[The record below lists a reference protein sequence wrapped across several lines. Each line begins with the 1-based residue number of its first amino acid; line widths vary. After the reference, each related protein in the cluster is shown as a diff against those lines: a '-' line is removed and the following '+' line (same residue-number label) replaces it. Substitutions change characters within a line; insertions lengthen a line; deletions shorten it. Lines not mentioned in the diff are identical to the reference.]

1 MVNMMGSE
9 QRLSVLSSWLLLVIA
24 AAVAAAVDIPSLSSY
39 QNRLAV
45 DPKYE
50 IYWTADTADLGYAGA
65 AIGFGALLALI
76 VALHYATR
84 VSKTILF
91 WLAFVLTRPL
101 GAVVGDYLD
110 KPLSDGGLAL
120 SRYAASAVLVL
131 FMIAC
136 LWLFPSRATDSRLS
150 SRTH

>member
-1 MVNMMGSE
+1 MCSQTLGTA
-9 QRLSVLSSWLLLVIA
+9 LG
-24 AAVAAAVDIPSLSSY
+24 D
-39 QNRLAV
+39 
-45 DPKYE
+45 
-50 IYWTADTADLGYAGA
+50 WTADTADLGYAAA

-84 VSKTILF
+84 VSKTLLF

-110 KPLSDGGLAL
+110 KPLSAGGLAL
-120 SRYAASAVLVL
+120 SRYGASAVLVV

-136 LWLFPSRATDSRLS
+136 LWLFPSRATDSRVS
-150 SRTH
+150 SGSH